1 MKKKLYEVDLD
12 KDMRYRGPL
21 SYRHFK
27 ILGWI
32 LLAVSQIAVLLGVA
46 AKIDASIYAEVATP
60 QLVINLAGSLSLP
73 LLLIANFSLILDDS
87 DGYAN
92 VLKVNGVVTALIIF
106 FFSLVYFR
114 YVVGALG
121 FFTGGTQNADSLLN
135 GMFSSYTRNG
145 YFSFN
150 IFMDLFLCALFMF
163 FLNYRPQK
171 LQGKKLLAFRLLAI
185 LPVSYEVLCLVL
197 KILASNDLI
206 MLPVGSYPFLTTKP
220 PILLLVFI
228 ILALYLKRREVQ
240 FCKNGRT
247 YEEYRKFQ
255 QTNRNSFQFSRFA
268 AIVFV
273 IAGGLDFV
281 LYVFLLVFSMI
292 KTPNIIPDVN
302 NPAYME
308 YITAEAYRVANIGFG
323 QSCSLVLMAP
333 LMLLFSYTRKHKTK
347 VVDYAIPI
355 IGMGLIVFIY
365 LEGILRAI
373 YMLPKPDPVQW
384 NVLF

>member
-60 QLVINLAGSLSLP
+60 QLVINLVGSLSLP

-150 IFMDLFLCALFMF
+150 IFMDLLLCALFMF
-163 FLNYRPQK
+163 F
-171 LQGKKLLAFRLLAI
+171 
-185 LPVSYEVLCLVL
+185 
-197 KILASNDLI
+197 
-206 MLPVGSYPFLTTKP
+206 
-220 PILLLVFI
+220 
-228 ILALYLKRREVQ
+228 
-240 FCKNGRT
+240 
-247 YEEYRKFQ
+247 
-255 QTNRNSFQFSRFA
+255 
-268 AIVFV
+268 
-273 IAGGLDFV
+273 
-281 LYVFLLVFSMI
+281 
-292 KTPNIIPDVN
+292 
-302 NPAYME
+302 
-308 YITAEAYRVANIGFG
+308 
-323 QSCSLVLMAP
+323 
-333 LMLLFSYTRKHKTK
+333 
-347 VVDYAIPI
+347 
-355 IGMGLIVFIY
+355 
-365 LEGILRAI
+365 
-373 YMLPKPDPVQW
+373 
-384 NVLF
+384 